1 MLVPGSIPGG
11 PTGALG
17 RAREGRLDSAI
28 DLRGLTRFY
37 GERRGI
43 EDLTLTIGRTE
54 IFGFLGPNGAGKTT
68 TIRLLLGLIRP
79 TRGGGSLLGHDIV
92 GESVAVRRRVGYL
105 TGDVALYP
113 SLTVAQHLRHLGS
126 FTPGYT
132 LDRARPYAERFGLDL
147 GRPVKGLSKGNRQKV
162 GLVAALQHR
171 PDVLILDEPTS
182 GLDPLLQQEMH
193 RVLREERSR
202 GATVFFSSHDLGEV
216 QDLCDRAA
224 MLRDGALV
232 QVVEV
237 ASLGRLRERRYVLTY
252 PDGHVAERRVSGD
265 TSAFL
270 REIAAAGVVDLRE
283 REVTLEETFLSLY
296 GAPPA

>member
-1 MLVPGSIPGG
+1 MRSEEAE
-11 PTGALG
+11 T
-17 RAREGRLDSAI
+17 AI

-37 GERRGI
+37 GARRGI
-43 EDLTLTIGRTE
+43 EDLTLAIGRGE

-68 TIRLLLGLIRP
+68 TIRLLLGLLRP
-79 TRGGGSLLGHDIV
+79 TRGSGTVLGHDIV
-92 GESVAVRRRVGYL
+92 ADSVAVRRRIGFL

-113 SLTVAQHLRHLGS
+113 ALTVAEYLRFLGA

-132 LDRARPYAERFGLDL
+132 LDQARPYAERFGLEL
-147 GRPVKGLSKGNRQKV
+147 GRRIKGLSKGNRQKV

-171 PDVLILDEPTS
+171 PDVLMLDEPTS

-193 RVLREERSR
+193 RVLHEERER
-202 GATVFFSSHDLGEV
+202 GATVFFSSHDLTEV

-252 PDGHVAERRVSGD
+252 PDGRVVERRVTGD
-265 TSAFL
+265 VSAFL
-270 REIAAAGVVDLRE
+270 RETAEAGIVDLRE
-283 REVTLEETFLSLY
+283 REVTLEETFLALY
-296 GAPPA
+296 GSAST